1 MSRIGTI
8 LLTHQAPDAVK
19 RMVDYWRALDGDQEF
34 LVAYGGE
41 RDLSEPWHDCDTVYI
56 TDPQLRTRDHPR
68 ERQSYL
74 GVFQACVPWIEAKGI
89 SHIHFAEFDE
99 IPLVKNLNLSLLRFM
114 RQEQCD
120 VLAHRLRRIDG
131 TNHPHYLN
139 HVRDQLF
146 MDFWRSISRRD
157 DQEVVLSMLG
167 CGSFWKKEAFI
178 SVAQLQPPLR
188 IYLELFLP
196 TAAHHLGYRLRG
208 FDADDSYM
216 APEQVKQVNEL
227 EKYRA
232 IGAERIHPVKNM
244 WTENRP

>member
-8 LLTHQAPDAVK
+8 LLTHQAPDAVQ

-41 RDLSEPWHDCDTVYI
+41 KALSASIQGFDTVYI

-74 GVFQACVPWIEAKGI
+74 GVFQACIPWIETKEI

-99 IPLVKNLNLSLLRFM
+99 IPLVKNLNLSLLRSM

-131 TNHPHYLN
+131 TNHPHYLH
-139 HVRDQLF
+139 HVSDESF
-146 MDFWRSISRRD
+146 MEFWKSISCRT

-167 CGSFWKKEAFI
+167 CGSFWKKEVFI
-178 SVAQLQPPLR
+178 AVANLNPPLR

-208 FDADDSYM
+208 FNADDSYM
-216 APEQVKQVNEL
+216 APEQIKQANEL

-232 IGAERIHPVKNM
+232 LGAERVHPVKNM